1 MSAYSWS
8 SIAGSAL
15 AGCSAV
21 VIFSASCS
29 DIIST
34 AITRTHDV
42 RSEIKNAKSRR
53 GNDAS
58 NTALLTEDDS
68 LRGRRIG
75 GTHGR
80 FEGGERYCDSI
91 LRGLFLEHKRGRSKF
106 TGTSFLG

>member
-58 NTALLTEDDS
+58 NTALLTEADS

-75 GTHGR
+75 GTNGR
-80 FEGGERYCDSI
+80 FHGGETYLYSR
-91 LRGLFLEHKRGRSKF
+91 LRRFFLQHQRGRINF
-106 TGTSFLG
+106 PG